1 MKIEKISDD
10 TLKVTLNVEDMIKW
24 NVSYDNI
31 TPGNPNSNEMFWDII
46 HLASKETGV
55 VFENC
60 KLTIEAMQKDKD
72 TFVIFITRKSLSV
85 SGNLEQI
92 QPKKFKYRKKQGKS
106 MENSSVL
113 VYTFEEFNDLCK
125 FAKNNLYYCLLFEH
139 NNCLYK
145 HKDAYR
151 LVVNIPPN
159 LKEYVPKFNDCI
171 SEYANQVDNSY
182 LYSSYLQEHEKK
194 VIPSNS
200 LKIIYNNF

>member
-24 NVSYDNI
+24 NVSYDNM

-60 KLTIEAMQKDKD
+60 KLTIEAMQKDED
-72 TFVIFITRKSLSV
+72 TFVIFITRKSLGSTN
-85 SGNLEQI
+85 NLIES
-92 QPKKFKYRKKQGKS
+92 PKKYKYRRKQGKPT
-106 MENSSVL
+106 ENSSVL
-113 VYTFEEFNDLCK
+113 VYTFENFNDLCK
-125 FAKNNLYYCLLFEH
+125 FAKNNLYFCLLFEN

-145 HKDAYR
+145 HNNAFR

-159 LKEYVPKFNDCI
+159 LKEYVPQFNACI
-171 SEYANQVDNSY
+171 SEYADQVDNSY
-182 LYSSYLQEHEKK
+182 LYSSYLLEHEKQ
-194 VIPSNS
+194 VIPKNS
-200 LKIIYNNF
+200 LKVIYNNF